1 MMIMEV
7 FTTHLNQ
14 NLMIIMINIKKN
26 QQNNNIDSK
35 LLNFSNYLKSLSPEA
50 QDLMDKIE
58 DADDDIDDDKLP
70 SIDSNKKKKTLTLLN
85 LKPLNVISA
94 IYNGEISL
102 KEAEFSQKNLE
113 KKKKS

>member
-58 DADDDIDDDKLP
+58 DADDDIDDDKLL
-70 SIDSNKKKKTLTLLN
+70 SIDSNKKNKNFNTIKF
-85 LKPLNVISA
+85 KA
-94 IYNGEISL
+94 IKCY
-102 KEAEFSQKNLE
+102 FSYL
-113 KKKKS
+113 